1 MKNPSM
7 VNNKNNKKEKT
18 WDELKKSA
26 QKKENYTN
34 QNVNEIDEILEEYS
48 NKEVKSKDIR
58 NYFK

>member
-1 MKNPSM
+1 M